1 MKYIKFVISHCILL
15 LEKGI
20 KFLIKYSIGMKL
32 LIVVLLSEQVENVE
46 LYPEE
51 YHDMENEANL
61 EWLLTHSLLTIYKK
75 K

>member
-1 MKYIKFVISHCILL
+1 LHPL
-15 LEKGI
+15 LEKGM

-51 YHDMENEANL
+51 SHDMENEANL
-61 EWLLTHSLLTIYKK
+61 EWLLTRSLLTIYKK
-75 K
+75 NRRFN